1 MFKFKWLVV
10 LFLLVTAVQTSFADD
25 IAKVNG
31 VWKLV
36 SYDVEVQAT
45 GDKFP
50 PMGKSPTG
58 YDDLHARIA
67 LVVRTDRRGSEAC
80 ENSPGEGGTARYPGC
95 VHGYLPRGRGLVDY
109 QCRGGLES
117 GMGRYGAVT
126 ILQGGRRPTSCLNT
140 VASYAQLGRQ
150 GNDS

>member
-1 MFKFKWLVV
+1 MISQKLTVYGNWFPMMLRFKP
-10 LFLLVTAVQTSFADD
+10 
-25 IAKVNG
+25 
-31 VWKLV
+31 
-36 SYDVEVQAT
+36 QAT
-45 GDKFP
+45 NSSHGQEPDWLR
-50 PMGKSPTG
+50 
-58 YDDLHARIA
+58 DLHARIA
-67 LVVRTDRRGSEAC
+67 RVVRTDRRGSEAC

-126 ILQGGRRPTSCLNT
+126 VLQGGRRPTSCLNT
-140 VASYAQLGRQ
+140 VASHAQLGRQ